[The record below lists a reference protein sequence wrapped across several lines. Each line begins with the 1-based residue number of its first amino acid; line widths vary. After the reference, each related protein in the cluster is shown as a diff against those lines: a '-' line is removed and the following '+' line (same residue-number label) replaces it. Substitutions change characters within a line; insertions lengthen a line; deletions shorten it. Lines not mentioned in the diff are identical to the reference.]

1 MKKKVEGQQGCSRTK
16 TIILTTIIT
25 LLMIFVIF
33 PLILLIFG
41 EEKIGNVAL
50 IPITGVITT
59 DGSSYLGSGTTSSA
73 DIVSYLEEANNQDNI
88 KAIVLEINS
97 PGGTPVATE
106 EITGAIN
113 RIDKPVIALIREMGA
128 SSAYWIASSTDH
140 IVASRM
146 SITGSIGVI
155 SSYLEF
161 SGLMEKYGIGYE
173 RLVAGDSKDVG
184 TPFRKLTTKETE
196 KIQERLDRLHNIFIN
211 EVAENRQLS
220 IDKVKKLA
228 DGDVLLGEEALEAGL
243 VDQLGDKV
251 VLESYL
257 KSEYDIEDITYS
269 TYQKETSFFELISGM
284 TSQWSFKMG
293 EGIGAIFLEKSKEP
307 FLI

>member
-1 MKKKVEGQQGCSRTK
+1 MECQQGCSRTK

-25 LLMIFVIF
+25 LLVVFVVF
-33 PLILLIFG
+33 PLMVLIFSD
-41 EEKIGNVAL
+41 EKTGNVAL

-59 DGSSYLGSGTTSSA
+59 DGSNYLGSQTTSSA
-73 DIVSYLEEANNQDNI
+73 DIVSFLEEANSQENI

-106 EITGAIN
+106 EITGAIK

-128 SSAYWIASSTDH
+128 SSAYWIASSTDY
-140 IVASRM
+140 IIAGRM

-184 TPFRKLTTKETE
+184 TPFRKLTIKETE

-211 EVAENRQLS
+211 EVATNRGLS

-228 DGDVLLGEEALEAGL
+228 NGDVLLGEEALEAGL
-243 VDQLGDKV
+243 VDELGDKKV
-251 VLESYL
+251 VEEYL
-257 KSEYDIEDITYS
+257 KTEHNIEEITYS
-269 TYQKETSFFELISGM
+269 TYQKEASLFELLSGM